1 MKEEVSYLLDD
12 LRNLFNN
19 VEYNPYPVR
28 FSPVAEYILSIDR
41 IIYRIGLS
49 VDGELYTSYRPKE
62 MRAVMDVSLLKD
74 PLRFINSLFVSLA
87 TQVPSKTVSP
97 DEFIR
102 DLYTEKNYLQIMVSN
117 EYGKTGVGL
126 LFTDAIV
133 KFSLI
138 HFPSTNFVGDVNER
152 E

>member
-1 MKEEVSYLLDD
+1 MKEEISFLLED

-19 VEYNPYPVR
+19 VQYNPYPVR

-41 IIYRIGLS
+41 IIYRLGLS
-49 VDGELYTSYRPKE
+49 LDGELYTSYRPKE
-62 MRAVMDVSLLKD
+62 MKVVMDVSLLKE
-74 PLRFINSLFVSLA
+74 PLRFVNSLFVSLA

-117 EYGKTGVGL
+117 EYGKTGAGL
-126 LFTDAIV
+126 LFTDTVV
-133 KFSLI
+133 KFSFI
-138 HFPSTNFVGDVNER
+138 HFPNSPLGLENNEA